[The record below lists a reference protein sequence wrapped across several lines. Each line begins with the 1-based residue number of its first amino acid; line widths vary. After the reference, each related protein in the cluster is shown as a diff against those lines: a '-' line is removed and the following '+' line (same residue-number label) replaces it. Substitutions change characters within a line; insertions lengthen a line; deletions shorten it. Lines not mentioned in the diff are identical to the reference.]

1 MTTTSAPAVG
11 QVSIGDVRAF
21 AEGLG
26 LATVQCMVTSP
37 PYWGLRSYPV
47 PPLVWGG
54 DAACDH
60 RWGDEQRAVWASDL
74 PGPTNPG
81 KNPAPRRRARKSGRW
96 CERCGAWLGQLGG
109 EPTVEA
115 YVAHLVAVFRLL
127 RPGLADDGVLW
138 LNLGDT
144 YAFRSARVG
153 GRRSSSDGRVRRGV
167 PESGERPKA
176 YGSLKHKDLVLVPF
190 RVALALQEDG
200 WYVRGN
206 IVWEKPNALPEAV
219 TDRPSNSHE
228 ALFLLTK
235 RPRYYYDK
243 GAIGEP
249 VRGTAHSRGRA
260 VTPKGDG
267 TQGRANNSWQL
278 ATAALAETRN
288 ARTVWPINTERFPG
302 DHDSTFPSALA
313 RRCILAG
320 SRPGDLVCDPFA
332 GTGTVPAVAHAAGRR
347 WVARDLNPQ
356 AIAWH
361 RERLAAL
368 PVASLFQAAD

>member
-1 MTTTSAPAVG
+1 MTTSSTAAIG
-11 QVSIGDVRAF
+11 QVWIGDVREF
-21 AEGLG
+21 AQGLG
-26 LATVQCMVTSP
+26 PGQVQCMVTSP

-54 DAACDH
+54 DPGCAH
-60 RWGDEQRAVWASDL
+60 EWGDEQRAVWANDL
-74 PGPTNPG
+74 PGATNPG
-81 KNPAPRRRARKSGRW
+81 KNAGARRRARKSGRW
-96 CERCGAWLGQLGG
+96 CQRCGAWLGQLGG

-115 YVAHLVAVFRLL
+115 YVAHLVEVFRLL

-153 GRRSSSDGRVRRGV
+153 GRRSSSDGQVRRGV

-176 YGSLKHKDLVLVPF
+176 YGLLKHKDLVLVPF
-190 RVALALQEDG
+190 RAALALQAEG
-200 WYVRGN
+200 WYVRSN

-235 RPRYYYDK
+235 CPRYFYNKD
-243 GAIGEP
+243 AISEP
-249 VRGTAHSRGRA
+249 VNGTAHSRGKA
-260 VTPKGDG
+260 ATPKGEH
-267 TQGRANNSWQL
+267 TEGRGNNSWQL
-278 ATAALAETRN
+278 ATADLVERKN
-288 ARTVWPINTERFPG
+288 ARTVWPISTERFPG

-332 GTGTVPAVAHAAGRR
+332 GTCTSAAVSHVEGRR
-347 WVARDLNPQ
+347 WIGCDLNPK
-356 AIAWH
+356 ATEWH

-368 PVASLFQAAD
+368 PVASLFTAAG